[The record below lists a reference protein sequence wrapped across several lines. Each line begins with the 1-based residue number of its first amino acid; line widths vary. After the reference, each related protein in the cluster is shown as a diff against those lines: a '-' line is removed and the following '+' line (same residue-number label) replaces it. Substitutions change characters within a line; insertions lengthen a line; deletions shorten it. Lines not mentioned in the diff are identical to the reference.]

1 MASFGASP
9 FLRGRQPGFLL
20 LSGLLIGRSGLGL
33 VEPLDLGPGLGT
45 VVGLLVS
52 LVLFDGGLNLRLPGD
67 TIKTTVQRITVLRLL
82 ISLGAGLLAAHWLA
96 GLNWSVAAV
105 YSAIVLATGP
115 TVVTP
120 LVRQMRLAPP
130 LGDVLEAE
138 GLVLEP
144 IGAVLAL
151 LLLEL
156 VLGNLHGWRE
166 VALGLLSRLGGGVL
180 IGVSV
185 GWLLSE
191 VLSRLQPDQ
200 ASGLPLQLSLGML
213 FLMYGVSEWLLPESA
228 LPASVAAGLVVG
240 RRPAAYTADL
250 DVLIQE
256 LAQLAITMLF
266 PLLAADV
273 SWAELSP
280 LGWLAPRGIVTASVA
295 SLFSIRLE
303 QAGILGAGRLQGLVF
318 LTILMT
324 VGLQGLTAQPLAKFY
339 DTDAWALPE
348 RPTTGYLPENFAA
361 VGRSLYLVWVT
372 GGLQPGLWRFT
383 EPWGEEEY
391 TSVDCAFGLIAAAR
405 DVTFHKKAASEA
417 LPGMKIH
424 IDVRWGKLTGAALY
438 KALRDYYASA

>member
-1 MASFGASP
+1 MTPERLGLLWGITVFSGAAARLVAAFSG
-9 FLRGRQPGFLL
+9 LPGVVLLL

-45 VVGLLVS
+45 IVGLLVS
-52 LVLFDGGLNLRLPGD
+52 LVLFDGGMNLRLPGD
-67 TIKTTVQRITVLRLL
+67 TIKATVQRIAVLRLL
-82 ISLGAGLLAAHWLA
+82 ISLGGGLLAAHWLA
-96 GLNWSVAAV
+96 GLSWSVAAV
-105 YSAIVLATGP
+105 FSAIVLATGP

-120 LVRQMRLAPP
+120 LVRQIRLAAP

-138 GLVLEP
+138 GLLLEP

-166 VALGLLSRLGGGVL
+166 LAVGLLSRLGGGVL
-180 IGVSV
+180 FGAGV

-191 VLSRLQPDQ
+191 VLRRLKPEQS
-200 ASGLPLQLSLGML
+200 SGLPLQLSLGML

-228 LPASVAAGLVVG
+228 LPASVAAGIVVG
-240 RRPAAYTADL
+240 RRPGFYTAEFER
-250 DVLIQE
+250 LIQE
-256 LAQLAITMLF
+256 LAQLSITMLF

-280 LGWLAPRGIVTASVA
+280 LGWGGILCVLTLMFVVRPIGVGVATIGLPLALQQRLFLGWLAPRGIVTASVA

-324 VGLQGLTAQPLAKFY
+324 VGLQGLTAQPLARI
-339 DTDAWALPE
+339 L
-348 RPTTGYLPENFAA
+348 
-361 VGRSLYLVWVT
+361 
-372 GGLQPGLWRFT
+372 
-383 EPWGEEEY
+383 
-391 TSVDCAFGLIAAAR
+391 GLIQT
-405 DVTFHKKAASEA
+405 DSE
-417 LPGMKIH
+417 PGEKESAE
-424 IDVRWGKLTGAALY
+424 AAL
-438 KALRDYYASA
+438 KAG

>member
-1 MASFGASP
+1 MTPERLGLLWGVTVFAGAGARLLAAVSG
-9 FLRGRQPGFLL
+9 LPGVVLLL

-67 TIKTTVQRITVLRLL
+67 TIRATVKRIAVLRLL

-96 GLNWSVAAV
+96 GLSWSVAAV
-105 YSAIVLATGP
+105 FSAIVLATGP

-120 LVRQMRLAPP
+120 LVRQIRLAAP

-166 VALGLLSRLGGGVL
+166 LMLGLLERLGGGVL
-180 IGVSV
+180 IGAGV

-191 VLSRLQPDQ
+191 LLQRLKPDQ
-200 ASGLPLQLSLGML
+200 SSGLPLQLTLGML
-213 FLMYGVSEWLLPESA
+213 FLMYGISEWLLPESA
-228 LPASVAAGLVVG
+228 LPASVAAGIVVG
-240 RRPAAYTADL
+240 RRQTVHTADL
-250 DVLIQE
+250 DGLIQE

-280 LGWLAPRGIVTASVA
+280 LGWGGISCVLVLMLVVRPVAVGVATVGLPLNLPQKLFLGWLAPRGIVTASVA
-295 SLFSIRLE
+295 SLFAIRLE

-324 VGLQGLTAQPLAKFY
+324 VGLQGLTAQPLAH
-339 DTDAWALPE
+339 ALGLIE
-348 RPTTGYLPENFAA
+348 DSGGATTSSGEA
-361 VGRSLYLVWVT
+361 T
-372 GGLQPGLWRFT
+372 LQPG
-383 EPWGEEEY
+383 E
-391 TSVDCAFGLIAAAR
+391 V
-405 DVTFHKKAASEA
+405 
-417 LPGMKIH
+417 LPDPGQ
-424 IDVRWGKLTGAALY
+424 
-438 KALRDYYASA
+438 

>member
-1 MASFGASP
+1 MTPERLGLLWGVTVSSGAAAR
-9 FLRGRQPGFLL
+9 FLAAKSEFPGVVLLL
-20 LSGLLIGRSGLGL
+20 LSGLLIGRSGLGW
-33 VEPLDLGPGLGT
+33 VEPLDLGSGLGT

-67 TIKTTVQRITVLRLL
+67 TIKATVQRIAALRLL
-82 ISLGAGLLAAHWLA
+82 ISLGGGLLAAHWLA
-96 GLNWSVAAV
+96 GLGWSLAAV
-105 YSAIVLATGP
+105 FSAIVLATGP

-120 LVRQMRLAPP
+120 LVRQIRLAPP
-130 LGDVLEAE
+130 LGEVLEAE

-166 VALGLLSRLGGGVL
+166 VMLGLLYRLGGGVL
-180 IGVSV
+180 IGASV

-191 VLSRLQPDQ
+191 LLRRLKPDQ
-200 ASGLPLQLSLGML
+200 LKGLPLQLSLGLL

-228 LPASVAAGLVVG
+228 LPASVAAGIVVG
-240 RRPAAYTADL
+240 RRPGPHTAEL
-250 DVLIQE
+250 DGLIQE

-280 LGWLAPRGIVTASVA
+280 LGWGGILCVLSLMLVVRPIGVGLATIGLPYKLEQRLFLGWLAPRGIVTAAVA
-295 SLFSIRLE
+295 SLFAIRLE

-324 VGLQGLTAQPLAKFY
+324 VGLQGLTAQPLAQ
-339 DTDAWALPE
+339 AL
-348 RPTTGYLPENFAA
+348 G
-361 VGRSLYLVWVT
+361 LV
-372 GGLQPGLWRFT
+372 
-383 EPWGEEEY
+383 
-391 TSVDCAFGLIAAAR
+391 
-405 DVTFHKKAASEA
+405 KADDDE
-417 LPGMKIH
+417 L
-424 IDVRWGKLTGAALY
+424 
-438 KALRDYYASA
+438 ASAEATAQSRQVLTDPGQQ

>member
-1 MASFGASP
+1 MTPERLGLLWGVTVFAGAGARLLAAVSQ
-9 FLRGRQPGFLL
+9 LPGVVLLL

-33 VEPLDLGPGLGT
+33 VEPLDLGSGLGT

-52 LVLFDGGLNLRLPGD
+52 LVLFDGGLNLRFPGE
-67 TIKTTVQRITVLRLL
+67 TIKTTVQRIAVLRLL
-82 ISLGAGLLAAHWLA
+82 ISLGAGLMAAHWLA

-105 YSAIVLATGP
+105 FSAIVLATGP

-120 LVRQMRLAPP
+120 LVRQMRLASP
-130 LGDVLEAE
+130 LGDILEAE

-156 VLGNLHGWRE
+156 VLGDLHGWRE
-166 VALGLLSRLGGGVL
+166 LVVGLLLRLGGGVL
-180 IGVSV
+180 IGAGV
-185 GWLLSE
+185 GWVLSE
-191 VLSRLQPDQ
+191 MLRRLKPDQ
-200 ASGLPLQLSLGML
+200 ATGLPLQLTLGML

-228 LPASVAAGLVVG
+228 LPASVAAGIVVG
-240 RRPAAYTADL
+240 RRPATNTADL
-250 DVLIQE
+250 EVLIQE

-280 LGWLAPRGIVTASVA
+280 LGWGGISCVLVLMLVVRPIAVGVATAGLPLNGRQRVFLGWLAPRGIVTASVA

-324 VGLQGLTAQPLAKFY
+324 VGLQGLTAQPLAR
-339 DTDAWALPE
+339 AL
-348 RPTTGYLPENFAA
+348 
-361 VGRSLYLVWVT
+361 
-372 GGLQPGLWRFT
+372 
-383 EPWGEEEY
+383 
-391 TSVDCAFGLIAAAR
+391 GLIEPEPDPADRAGSAETAFKSGQ
-405 DVTFHKKAASEA
+405 V
-417 LPGMKIH
+417 LPDPGQ
-424 IDVRWGKLTGAALY
+424 
-438 KALRDYYASA
+438 

>member
-1 MASFGASP
+1 MTPERLGLVWGVTVFAGAGARLLAAVSE
-9 FLRGRQPGFLL
+9 LPGVVLLL

-67 TIKTTVQRITVLRLL
+67 TIRETVKRIAVLRLL

-96 GLNWSVAAV
+96 GLSWSVAAV
-105 YSAIVLATGP
+105 FSAIVLATGP

-120 LVRQMRLAPP
+120 LVRQMRLAAP

-166 VALGLLSRLGGGVL
+166 LVLGLLERLGGGVL
-180 IGVSV
+180 IGASV

-191 VLSRLQPDQ
+191 LLQRLKPDQ
-200 ASGLPLQLSLGML
+200 SSGLPLQLTLGML

-240 RRPAAYTADL
+240 RRQTAHTADL
-250 DVLIQE
+250 DGLIQE

-280 LGWLAPRGIVTASVA
+280 LGWGGISCVLVLMLVVRPIAVGVATVGLPLDLPQKLFLGWLAPRGIVTASVA
-295 SLFSIRLE
+295 SLFAIRLE

-324 VGLQGLTAQPLAKFY
+324 VGLQGLTAQPLAR
-339 DTDAWALPE
+339 AL
-348 RPTTGYLPENFAA
+348 
-361 VGRSLYLVWVT
+361 
-372 GGLQPGLWRFT
+372 
-383 EPWGEEEY
+383 
-391 TSVDCAFGLIAAAR
+391 GLIEESAGA
-405 DVTFHKKAASEA
+405 TTSSSETT
-417 LPGMKIH
+417 PQSGEVFS
-424 IDVRWGKLTGAALY
+424 DSGQ
-438 KALRDYYASA
+438 

>member
-1 MASFGASP
+1 MTPERLGLLWGVTVFSGAAAR
-9 FLRGRQPGFLL
+9 FLAAKSEFPGVVLLL
-20 LSGLLIGRSGLGL
+20 LSGLLIGRSGLGW
-33 VEPLDLGPGLGT
+33 VEPLDLGSGLGT

-67 TIKTTVQRITVLRLL
+67 TIKATVQRIAALRLL
-82 ISLGAGLLAAHWLA
+82 ISLGGGLLAAHWLA
-96 GLNWSVAAV
+96 GLSWSLAAV
-105 YSAIVLATGP
+105 FSAIVLATGP

-120 LVRQMRLAPP
+120 LVRQSRLAPP
-130 LGDVLEAE
+130 LGEVLEAE

-166 VALGLLSRLGGGVL
+166 VMLGLLYRLGGGVL
-180 IGVSV
+180 IGASV

-191 VLSRLQPDQ
+191 LLRRLKPDQ
-200 ASGLPLQLSLGML
+200 LKGLPLQLSLGLL

-228 LPASVAAGLVVG
+228 LPASVAAGIVVG
-240 RRPAAYTADL
+240 RRPGPHTAEL
-250 DVLIQE
+250 DGLIQE

-280 LGWLAPRGIVTASVA
+280 LGWGGILCVLSLMLVVRPIGVGLATIGLPYKLEQRLFLGWLAPRGIVTAAVA
-295 SLFSIRLE
+295 SLFAIRLE

-324 VGLQGLTAQPLAKFY
+324 VGLQGLTPQPLAQ
-339 DTDAWALPE
+339 AL
-348 RPTTGYLPENFAA
+348 G
-361 VGRSLYLVWVT
+361 LVKAEDD
-372 GGLQPGLWRFT
+372 
-383 EPWGEEEY
+383 EPASAE
-391 TSVDCAFGLIAAAR
+391 AAAQTR
-405 DVTFHKKAASEA
+405 QV
-417 LPGMKIH
+417 
-424 IDVRWGKLTGAALY
+424 LTDSGQQ
-438 KALRDYYASA
+438 

>member
-1 MASFGASP
+1 MTPERLGLLWGVTVSSGAAAR
-9 FLRGRQPGFLL
+9 FLAAKSEFPGVVLLL
-20 LSGLLIGRSGLGL
+20 LSGLLIGRSGLGW
-33 VEPLDLGPGLGT
+33 VEPLDLGSGLGT

-67 TIKTTVQRITVLRLL
+67 TIKATVQRIAALRLL
-82 ISLGAGLLAAHWLA
+82 ISLGGGLLAAHWLA
-96 GLNWSVAAV
+96 GLSWSLAAV
-105 YSAIVLATGP
+105 FSAIVLATGP

-120 LVRQMRLAPP
+120 LVRQIRLAPP
-130 LGDVLEAE
+130 LGEVLEAE

-166 VALGLLSRLGGGVL
+166 VMLGLLYRLGGGVL
-180 IGVSV
+180 IGASV

-191 VLSRLQPDQ
+191 LLRRLKPDQ
-200 ASGLPLQLSLGML
+200 LKGLPLQLSLGLL

-228 LPASVAAGLVVG
+228 LPASVAAGIVVG
-240 RRPAAYTADL
+240 RRPGPHTAEL
-250 DVLIQE
+250 DGLIQE

-280 LGWLAPRGIVTASVA
+280 LGWGGILCVLSLMLVVRPIGVGLATIGLPYKLEQRLFLGWLAPRGIVTAAVA
-295 SLFSIRLE
+295 SLFAIRLE

-324 VGLQGLTAQPLAKFY
+324 VGLQGLTAQPLAQ
-339 DTDAWALPE
+339 AL
-348 RPTTGYLPENFAA
+348 G
-361 VGRSLYLVWVT
+361 LVKAEDD
-372 GGLQPGLWRFT
+372 
-383 EPWGEEEY
+383 EPASAE
-391 TSVDCAFGLIAAAR
+391 AAAQTR
-405 DVTFHKKAASEA
+405 QVLTDS
-417 LPGMKIH
+417 
-424 IDVRWGKLTGAALY
+424 GKQ
-438 KALRDYYASA
+438 

>member
-1 MASFGASP
+1 MTPERLGLLWGVTVFAGAGARLLAAVSG
-9 FLRGRQPGFLL
+9 LPGVVLLL

-67 TIKTTVQRITVLRLL
+67 TIRATVKRIAVLRLL

-96 GLNWSVAAV
+96 GLSWSVAAV
-105 YSAIVLATGP
+105 FSAIVLATGP

-120 LVRQMRLAPP
+120 LVRQIRLAAP

-166 VALGLLSRLGGGVL
+166 LVLGLLERLGGGVL
-180 IGVSV
+180 IGASV

-191 VLSRLQPDQ
+191 LLQRLKPDQ
-200 ASGLPLQLSLGML
+200 SSGLPLQLTLGML
-213 FLMYGVSEWLLPESA
+213 FLMYGISEWLLPESA
-228 LPASVAAGLVVG
+228 LPASVAAGIVVG
-240 RRPAAYTADL
+240 RRQTVHTADL
-250 DVLIQE
+250 DGLIQE

-280 LGWLAPRGIVTASVA
+280 LGWGGISCVLVLMLVVRPIAVGVATVGLPLNLPQKLFLGWLAPRGIVTASVA
-295 SLFSIRLE
+295 SLFAIRLE

-324 VGLQGLTAQPLAKFY
+324 VGLQGLTAQPLAR
-339 DTDAWALPE
+339 ALGLIE
-348 RPTTGYLPENFAA
+348 DSGNETTTSGEA
-361 VGRSLYLVWVT
+361 T
-372 GGLQPGLWRFT
+372 LQPG
-383 EPWGEEEY
+383 E
-391 TSVDCAFGLIAAAR
+391 V
-405 DVTFHKKAASEA
+405 
-417 LPGMKIH
+417 LPDPGQ
-424 IDVRWGKLTGAALY
+424 
-438 KALRDYYASA
+438 

>member
-1 MASFGASP
+1 MTPERLGLLWGVTVSSGAAAR
-9 FLRGRQPGFLL
+9 FLAAKSEFPGVVLLL
-20 LSGLLIGRSGLGL
+20 LSGLLIGRSGLGW
-33 VEPLDLGPGLGT
+33 VEPLDLGSGLGT

-67 TIKTTVQRITVLRLL
+67 TIKATVQRIAALRLL
-82 ISLGAGLLAAHWLA
+82 ISLGGGLLAAHWLA
-96 GLNWSVAAV
+96 GLSWSLAAV
-105 YSAIVLATGP
+105 FSAIVLATGP

-120 LVRQMRLAPP
+120 LVRQIRLAPP
-130 LGDVLEAE
+130 LGEVLEAE

-166 VALGLLSRLGGGVL
+166 VMLGLLYRLGGGVL
-180 IGVSV
+180 IGASV

-191 VLSRLQPDQ
+191 LLRRLKPDQ
-200 ASGLPLQLSLGML
+200 LKGLPLQLSLGLL

-228 LPASVAAGLVVG
+228 LPSSVAAGIVVG
-240 RRPAAYTADL
+240 RRPGPHTAEL
-250 DVLIQE
+250 DGLIQE

-280 LGWLAPRGIVTASVA
+280 LGWGGILCVLSLMLVVRPIGVGLATIGLPYKLEQRLFLGWLAPRGIVTAAVA
-295 SLFSIRLE
+295 SLFAIRLE

-324 VGLQGLTAQPLAKFY
+324 VGLQGLTAQPLAQ
-339 DTDAWALPE
+339 AL
-348 RPTTGYLPENFAA
+348 G
-361 VGRSLYLVWVT
+361 LVKAEDD
-372 GGLQPGLWRFT
+372 
-383 EPWGEEEY
+383 EPASAE
-391 TSVDCAFGLIAAAR
+391 AAAQTR
-405 DVTFHKKAASEA
+405 QV
-417 LPGMKIH
+417 
-424 IDVRWGKLTGAALY
+424 LTDSGQQ
-438 KALRDYYASA
+438 

>member
-1 MASFGASP
+1 MTPERLGLLWGITVFSGAAARLVAAFSG
-9 FLRGRQPGFLL
+9 LPGVVLLL

-45 VVGLLVS
+45 IVGLLVS
-52 LVLFDGGLNLRLPGD
+52 LVLFDGGMNLRLPGD
-67 TIKTTVQRITVLRLL
+67 TIKATVQRIAVLRLV
-82 ISLGAGLLAAHWLA
+82 ISLGGGLLAAHWLA
-96 GLNWSVAAV
+96 GLSWSVAAV
-105 YSAIVLATGP
+105 FSAIVLATGP

-120 LVRQMRLAPP
+120 LVRQIRLAAP

-138 GLVLEP
+138 GLLLEP

-166 VALGLLSRLGGGVL
+166 LAIGLLSRLGGGVL
-180 IGVSV
+180 IGAGV

-191 VLSRLQPDQ
+191 VLRRLKPEQS
-200 ASGLPLQLSLGML
+200 SGLPLQLSLGML

-228 LPASVAAGLVVG
+228 LPASVAAGIVVG
-240 RRPAAYTADL
+240 RRPGFYTAEFDR
-250 DVLIQE
+250 LIQE
-256 LAQLAITMLF
+256 LAQLSITMLF

-280 LGWLAPRGIVTASVA
+280 LGWGGILCVLTLMFVVRPIGVGVATIGLPLDPQQRLFLGWLAPRGIVTASVA

-324 VGLQGLTAQPLAKFY
+324 VGLQGLTAQPLAR
-339 DTDAWALPE
+339 L
-348 RPTTGYLPENFAA
+348 L
-361 VGRSLYLVWVT
+361 
-372 GGLQPGLWRFT
+372 
-383 EPWGEEEY
+383 
-391 TSVDCAFGLIAAAR
+391 GLIKTDVEPDAAESA
-405 DVTFHKKAASEA
+405 E
-417 LPGMKIH
+417 
-424 IDVRWGKLTGAALY
+424 AAL
-438 KALRDYYASA
+438 KAG